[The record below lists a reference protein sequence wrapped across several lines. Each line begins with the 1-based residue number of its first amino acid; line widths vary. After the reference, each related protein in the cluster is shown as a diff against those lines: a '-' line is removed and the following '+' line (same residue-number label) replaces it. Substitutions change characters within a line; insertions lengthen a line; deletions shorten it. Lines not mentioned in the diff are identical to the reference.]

1 MKFNPELAKQICRD
15 MQIKF
20 DPEQN
25 CVTILGEKLPNDFI
39 AEKLFC
45 GEYYTD
51 EEIEL
56 ISKAIKERSVDTGV
70 SIYDYL

>member
-1 MKFNPELAKQICRD
+1 MKFNPELAKQICQD

-20 DPEQN
+20 DSEQDG
-25 CVTILGEKLPNDFI
+25 VTIHGEKLSDNFI
-39 AEKLFC
+39 VQELFR

-56 ISKAIKERSVDTGV
+56 ISKAFRENSVETGI